1 MKKLALGLIL
11 LITVFATAQTK
22 YTATCIKQPHDGDTT
37 SLLISIGMDV
47 YIEKDCRLMGLDA
60 PEVSTKNLLEKSAGN
75 KVQQILSKFIFQ
87 KQFTIYVFED
97 TNEKFGRPLIQIEVD
112 DVCINDYLVDNS
124 LAKSYLGDKKTPWTD
139 DQLKKII
146 DFKF

>member
-1 MKKLALGLIL
+1 MKKLL
-11 LITVFATAQTK
+11 LFLLLVSTFVTAQTK
-22 YTATCIKQPHDGDTT
+22 YTAYCIKQPHDGDTT
-37 SLLISIGMDV
+37 TLLISIGMDV

-75 KVQQILSKFIFQ
+75 KVQQILSKFIYQ
-87 KQFTIYVFED
+87 KQFTIFVFED
-97 TNEKFGRPLIQIEVD
+97 TNEKFGRPLIEIEVD
-112 DVCINDYLVDNS
+112 GICINKYLVDNS

-146 DFKF
+146 DFNF